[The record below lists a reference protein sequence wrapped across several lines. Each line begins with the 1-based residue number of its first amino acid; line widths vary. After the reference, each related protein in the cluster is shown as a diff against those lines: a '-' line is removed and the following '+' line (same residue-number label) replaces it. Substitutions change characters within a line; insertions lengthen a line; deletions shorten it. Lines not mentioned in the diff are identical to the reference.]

1 MPGGGG
7 NVIAQGAR
15 TLRHRLIADDFDF
28 VPQREVAAYCKC

>member
-1 MPGGGG
+1 MPGGG